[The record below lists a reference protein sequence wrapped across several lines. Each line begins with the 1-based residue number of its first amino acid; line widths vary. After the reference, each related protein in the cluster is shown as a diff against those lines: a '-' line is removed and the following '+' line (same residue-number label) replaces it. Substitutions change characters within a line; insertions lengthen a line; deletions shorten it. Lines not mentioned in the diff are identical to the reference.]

1 MIVSHEYFMWFIS
14 ALITGTASAW
24 FVVDVIRLRR
34 ALRDGPGARDRIFG
48 SITGLIVALIGI
60 TGVLLFHLG

>member
-14 ALITGTASAW
+14 ALIVGTASAW
-24 FVVDVIRLRR
+24 FAVDLIRLQR
-34 ALRDGPGARDRIFG
+34 AVHEGRKARDRIFG
-48 SITGLIVALIGI
+48 SITGLIVVIIGI